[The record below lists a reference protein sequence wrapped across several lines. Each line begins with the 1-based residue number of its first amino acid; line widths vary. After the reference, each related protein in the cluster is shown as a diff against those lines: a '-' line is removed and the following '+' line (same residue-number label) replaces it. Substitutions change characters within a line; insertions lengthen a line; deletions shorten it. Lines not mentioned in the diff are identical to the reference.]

1 MKFATTLLI
10 CLFLSAATA
19 TAQSSNQKKPTWEQQ
34 IDSAMPTLKEVLELD
49 GLQEA
54 AIRNIMLNQMR
65 QSNMLSKEVEFDET
79 RKRQEYSKL
88 MEDTDAD
95 IKKLL
100 RPDQIEMYEAYKKVV
115 RKGKKPTKKKKS

>member
-100 RPDQIEMYEAYKKVV
+100 RPDQIEMYEEYKKDV